1 MPTAI
6 RGTTVSHFLLLLHV
20 LVHNYQAP
28 VERVLVD
35 VDLCVVGSLQDEL
48 FKVAEVCELIELHFC
63 DVFHILLELYWT
75 AMAEFRVRDFIFH
88 PTYFSRTLR
97 TILRCHEL
105 PWQAAREQSDDH
117 VAESDQVIATRE
129 LVAFM

>member
-1 MPTAI
+1 
-6 RGTTVSHFLLLLHV
+6 
-20 LVHNYQAP
+20 
-28 VERVLVD
+28 VD

-88 PTYFSRTLR
+88 PTYFSLTLR